1 MRIWPDSR
9 LSRKG
14 LRLGAQTVKMERHWT
29 TCSAIVGSQAEKDG
43 SGEEKALCE

>member
-14 LRLGAQTVKMERHWT
+14 LKLGMQTVTIERHWT
-29 TCSAIVGSQAEKDG
+29 SCKAIAAFQIAKVKSVEA
-43 SGEEKALCE
+43 KALLE